1 MATAS
6 QTYHLN
12 LAEAESFF
20 SDPSHDL
27 CDLYHCLE
35 EDTDKG
41 YLILDIDSRYVA
53 VQKRIL
59 SDIEE
64 VSFHVS
70 ETLGDA
76 QALLEYG
83 GPDADLVMR
92 IRACCDSAGT
102 PRWTLEEDGGSS
114 THSSHSIATQ
124 LAQRA
129 SDAERPP
136 QD

>member
-6 QTYHLN
+6 QTFHLN
-12 LAEAESFF
+12 HAEAESFF
-20 SDPSHDL
+20 ADLSHDL
-27 CDLYHCLE
+27 CELYHCLE
-35 EDTDKG
+35 EDTDRG

-53 VQKRIL
+53 VQKRG
-59 SDIEE
+59 SHHCEE

-83 GPDADLVMR
+83 GPDADLILR

-102 PRWTLEEDGGSS
+102 PRWTLEEDGDSS
-114 THSSHSIATQ
+114 THSGHSIATQ
-124 LAQRA
+124 LEQRV